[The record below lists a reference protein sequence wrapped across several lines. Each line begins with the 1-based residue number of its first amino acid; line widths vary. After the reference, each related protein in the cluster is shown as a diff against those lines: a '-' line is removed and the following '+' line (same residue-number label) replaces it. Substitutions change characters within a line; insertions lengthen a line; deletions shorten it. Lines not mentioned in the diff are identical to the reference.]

1 MNETSSASGDTTKL
15 QSYLSPLAVWAL
27 SVGSAIGWGSLVVTS
42 RSYLSQAGPMGS
54 VIGLLIGFVMMLMV
68 SSHYHFLANR
78 YPGTGGLYHYVKQ
91 LFGYDFAF
99 LIAWFMFLIYI
110 SIFWANATSIPLFAR
125 YFLQAVFK
133 KGYLFT
139 VFGYE
144 VYLGEALVTLVVM
157 WLVGLLCMKSKKA
170 TARFMVVMVLIF
182 TIGITV
188 CFAVAMMGHG
198 RSGMS
203 MSPAFLPDT
212 NVFRQVLRIAFIS
225 PWAFIG
231 FETVSNSAS
240 EYKFKHSN
248 MFRVLVISVTATTA
262 LYIFVILLSV
272 TAYPEGCSGWLD
284 YIRRLDEFEGISG
297 LPAFYAAHHYLGD
310 AGVNI
315 LMMSLLSLVL
325 TSLIGMLRA
334 LSRLCY
340 AVAQDGILP
349 ARFSAL
355 NHKEIP
361 VNAIL
366 LVLLVSLPIP
376 FLGRT
381 AIGWIVDAT
390 TFGATIIYGFVS
402 VAVFKA
408 SRQEEGC
415 RKNRVISGICLF
427 ILIAFAVFLLF
438 PSAFSDYTIATE
450 TYVLMAVWSFLG
462 VLYFNQ
468 VIRKDHERKFGKA
481 IIVWL
486 SLLVFIVL
494 MAMTWAERLNEDRE
508 NTIIAEI
515 SSYMDGTADPE
526 ILEQDKEEF
535 LAVKLRQLHDAD
547 NTSVFVI
554 VGLFGLSLIVM
565 IVNHFTMQKWE
576 KQAENE
582 RDEARN
588 VALTDPMTGV
598 KSKHAFLLREKET
611 NASIEDGTADSF
623 AVVVCDVNGLK
634 VINDTLGHKAGDE
647 YIVSACRMICD
658 IFQHSPVYRTGGDEF
673 VVILSGRDYL
683 IRKELLLAL
692 HDRSVEHIS
701 TKDVVISGGL
711 SDYQPGTDASFHDVF
726 ERADSQMYEEKRLL
740 KGMGAV
746 SREDVETA
754 ARPIFAADEDAEIL
768 NLKRH
773 ILIVEDQHINQMI
786 LGSMLGDDY
795 DILYASDG
803 NEALEKV
810 KTHQDD
816 LAMVLL
822 DLQMPQMSGMEVLKV
837 MKEEEELS
845 SIPVIVM
852 TADQSAEVDC
862 LKIGAIDFIPKPY
875 PSSEIILARVNR
887 CIELSEKRNI
897 IESTERDS
905 LTNLLNL
912 DYFLRYVRMYDQHYH
927 EMPMDA
933 IVLDVNHFH
942 MLNERYG
949 KQYGDIVLSRIGSRI
964 RQISREVGGVCC
976 RRGADT
982 FLIYCPH
989 REDYEEIL
997 SKASEGLVDE
1007 DVSSNRVRLRMGV
1020 YSQVDKSLQ
1029 IERRFDYAKIAA
1041 NTAKNS
1047 YLKAV
1052 GIYDTQMHEAELYR
1066 ERLLEDFKPSLESSR
1081 FTVFFQPKYDIRPE
1095 NPVLASAEALVRW
1108 DHPEL
1113 GMISPG
1119 VFIPLLEENGLI
1131 LDLDQFVWREAAAR
1145 IRDWKDRFGFSV
1157 PVSVNV
1163 SRIDMLT
1170 PNLKSIF
1177 KEILEEYRLSADDL
1191 MLEIT
1196 ESAYTGDSDQVIT
1209 TAKELRGMGM
1219 GFRIE
1224 MDDFGTG
1231 YSSLGMLS
1239 HLPIDALKLD
1249 MSFIRSAFGENRDV
1263 RMIELIIDI
1272 ADYLHVPVVAE
1283 GVETQEQYLVLKAM
1297 GCEYVQGYYFSK
1309 PVPPEDFDRFLA
1321 IRAEATY
1328 EVPPVTRKTYMSI
1341 SKALTSDFESIFYV
1355 DVTTDF
1361 YLEFFTGK
1369 DGDLEIRPGGS
1380 DFFKD
1385 AREKLLENVSEAD
1398 AHKLREA
1405 TGKANLIHLAEQEES
1420 IRLSFARLT
1429 DGVPVPYSLQTIR
1442 TRESDHHHIVIGVR
1456 QEQAGSMRPGAEPGE
1471 EVPG

>member
-1 MNETSSASGDTTKL
+1 MKEQTSATNNTAKL
-15 QSYLSPLAVWAL
+15 QPYLSPLAVWAL

-54 VIGLLIGFVMMLMV
+54 ILGLLIGFAMMLMV

-78 YPGTGGLYHYVKQ
+78 YPGTGGLYNYVKQ

-99 LIAWFMFLIYI
+99 LIAWFMFLIYA

-133 KGYLFT
+133 RWPLFT

-170 TARFMVVMVLIF
+170 TATLMVAMVLLF
-182 TIGITV
+182 TVGITV
-188 CFAVAMMGHG
+188 CFAVAMLGQS

-212 NVFRQVLRIAFIS
+212 GVFRQVIRIAFIS

-231 FETVSNSAS
+231 FETVSHSAE
-240 EYKFKHSN
+240 EYRFKHSN
-248 MFRVLVISVTATTA
+248 MFRVLVISVSVTTA
-262 LYIFVILLSV
+262 LYIFIVLMSV
-272 TAYPEGCSGWLD
+272 TAYPEGCSGWMD
-284 YIRRLDEFEGISG
+284 YISRLDEFEGIAG
-297 LPAFYAAHHYLGD
+297 LPAFYAANHYLGG
-310 AGVNI
+310 AGINI
-315 LMMSLLSLVL
+315 LMLSLLSLVL
-325 TSLIGMLRA
+325 SSLIGMLRA

-349 ARFSAL
+349 RRIAAL
-355 NHKEIP
+355 SDKQIP

-366 LVLLVSLPIP
+366 LVLFVSLPIP

-390 TFGATIIYGFVS
+390 TFGATMIYGFVS

-408 SRQEEGC
+408 SGQEGVK
-415 RKNRVISGICLF
+415 RNRIISGFCLF
-427 ILIAFAVFLLF
+427 ILVAFAVFLLF
-438 PSAFSDYTIATE
+438 PSFFSDYTIATE
-450 TYVLMAVWSFLG
+450 TYVLMAFWSFLG

-481 IIVWL
+481 IVVWL

-494 MAMTWAERLNEDRE
+494 MAMTWAERLNEERE
-508 NTIIAEI
+508 NAIVAEI
-515 SSYMDGTADPE
+515 SGYMKGTADAE
-526 ILEQDKEEF
+526 ILEQSQDEF
-535 LAVKLRQLHDAD
+535 LAVQLRRLHDAD

-554 VGLFGLSLIVM
+554 VGLFGLSLVVM
-565 IVNHFTMQKWE
+565 LVNHISMERWE
-576 KQAENE
+576 KKAEKE
-582 RDEARN
+582 RDEAQTI
-588 VALTDPMTGV
+588 ALTDPLTGV
-598 KSKHAFLLREKET
+598 KSKHAFLFFQKEID
-611 NASIEDGTADSF
+611 ASIEAGTAEAF

-647 YIVSACRMICD
+647 YIRSACKMICD
-658 IFQHSPVYRTGGDEF
+658 TFQHSPVFRTGGDEF
-673 VVILSGRDYL
+673 VVIMRGRDYI
-683 IRKELLLAL
+683 IRKELVLAL

-701 TKDVVISGGL
+701 KNEVVISGGL
-711 SDYQPGTDASFHDVF
+711 SEYDPEADGSFHDVF
-726 ERADSQMYEEKRLL
+726 ERADALMYEEKKLL
-740 KGMGAV
+740 KGMGAI
-746 SREDVETA
+746 SREDAETA
-754 ARPIFAADEDAEIL
+754 AKPIFAKDEDAEIMH
-768 NLKRH
+768 LKRH
-773 ILIVEDQHINQMI
+773 ILIVEDEQINQMI
-786 LGSMLGDDY
+786 LGNMLGDTY
-795 DILYASDG
+795 EVLYASDG
-803 NEALEKV
+803 IEALEQV
-810 KTHQDD
+810 KTHKDD

-822 DLQMPQMSGMEVLKV
+822 DLQMPQMGGMEVLKV
-837 MKEEEELS
+837 MKEEEELKG
-845 SIPVIVM
+845 IPVIVM

-875 PSSEIILARVNR
+875 PSAEIVQTRVNR
-887 CIELSEKRNI
+887 CIELTEKRNI
-897 IESTERDS
+897 INSTERDS

-927 EMPMDA
+927 DMPMDA
-933 IVLDVNHFH
+933 IVLDVNHFN

-949 KQYGDIVLSRIGSRI
+949 KQYGDSVLVRIGKRV
-964 RQISREVGGVCC
+964 RQISREIGGVCC

-982 FLIYCPH
+982 FFIYCPH
-989 REDYEEIL
+989 QEDYDRIL
-997 SKASEGLVDE
+997 EQASEGLVDE
-1007 DVSSNRVRLRMGV
+1007 DVSKNRVRLRMGV
-1020 YSQVDKSLQ
+1020 YAQVDKSLQ
-1029 IERRFDYAKIAA
+1029 IERRFEYAKIAS
-1041 NTAKNS
+1041 NTVKNG
-1047 YLKAV
+1047 YRKAV
-1052 GIYDTQMHEAELYR
+1052 GFYDTKLHEAELYR
-1066 ERLLEDFKPSLESSR
+1066 ERLLEDFRPSLESNR
-1081 FTVFFQPKYDIRPE
+1081 FMVHFQPKYDIRPE
-1095 NPVLASAEALVRW
+1095 APVLASAEALVRW
-1108 DHPEL
+1108 NHPEL

-1119 VFIPLLEENGLI
+1119 IFIPLLEDNGLI

-1177 KEILEEYRLSADDL
+1177 KEILEEYQLSPDDL

-1196 ESAYTGDSDQVIT
+1196 ESAYTGDSDQVIS

-1309 PVPPEDFDRFLA
+1309 PVPPEGFDRFLA
-1321 IRAEATY
+1321 ERAQVKY
-1328 EVPPVTRKTYMSI
+1328 EVTPVTRKTYMSI

-1355 DVTTDF
+1355 DVATDF
-1361 YLEFFTGK
+1361 YLEFFTGP
-1369 DGDLEIRPGGS
+1369 DGDLEIRPGGV
-1380 DFFKD
+1380 DFFRD
-1385 AREKLLENVSEAD
+1385 AREKLLESVSEAD
-1398 AHKLREA
+1398 VQKLREA
-1405 TGKANLIHLAEQEES
+1405 TSKANMIHLAEEEES
-1420 IRLSFARLT
+1420 IRLSFEKVKN
-1429 DGVPVPYSLQTIR
+1429 GVTIPYSLQTIR
-1442 TRESDHHHIVIGVR
+1442 TRESDHHHLVIGVR
-1456 QEQAGSMRPGAEPGE
+1456 QEGDEQDGRTE
-1471 EVPG
+1471 

>member
-1 MNETSSASGDTTKL
+1 MKEPSSAASNTA
-15 QSYLSPLAVWAL
+15 QIQPYLSPLAVWAL

-42 RSYLSQAGPMGS
+42 RSYLSQAGPLGS
-54 VIGLLIGFVMMLMV
+54 ILGLLIGFVMMLMV

-78 YPGTGGLYHYVKQ
+78 YPGTGGLYNYVKQ

-133 KGYLFT
+133 QGYLFK

-144 VYLGEALVTLVVM
+144 VYLGEALVTLAVM
-157 WLVGLLCMKSKKA
+157 WLVGWLCMKSKKT
-170 TARFMVVMVLIF
+170 TARIMVAMVLLF
-182 TIGITV
+182 TAGITV
-188 CFAVAMMGHG
+188 CFAVAMLGHG
-198 RSGMS
+198 RSGMT
-203 MSPAFLPDT
+203 MGPAFLPDT
-212 NVFRQVLRIAFIS
+212 SVLKQVTRIAFIS

-231 FETVSNSAS
+231 FETVSHSAA
-240 EYKFKHSN
+240 EYRFKHSS
-248 MFRVLVISVTATTA
+248 MFRVLVISVAVTTA
-262 LYIFVILLSV
+262 LYIFVVLLSV

-284 YIRRLDEFEGISG
+284 YIGRLDEFDGIAG
-297 LPAFYAAHHYLGD
+297 LPAFYAANHYLGQT
-310 AGVNI
+310 GVNI
-315 LMMSLLSLVL
+315 LMASLLALVL

-349 ARFSAL
+349 RRFADL
-355 NHKEIP
+355 NDKQIP

-390 TFGATIIYGFVS
+390 TFGATMIYGFVS
-402 VAVFKA
+402 VGVFKA
-408 SRQEEGC
+408 SGQEGV
-415 RKNRVISGICLF
+415 RRNRLISGVCLF
-427 ILIAFAVFLLF
+427 ILVAFAVFLLF
-438 PSAFSDYTIATE
+438 PSFFSDYTIATE

-462 VLYFNQ
+462 VLYFNW
-468 VIRKDHERKFGKA
+468 VIRKDQDRKFGKA

-508 NTIIAEI
+508 SAIIGEI
-515 SSYMDGTADPE
+515 SAYMDGTADAE
-526 ILEQDKEEF
+526 IVGQSQEEF
-535 LAVKLRQLHDAD
+535 LAEKLRQLHIAD
-547 NTSVFVI
+547 DTSITVI
-554 VGLFGLSLIVM
+554 VGIFGLSLIVM
-565 IVNHFTMQKWE
+565 LVNHHSMQKWE
-576 KQAENE
+576 KKAARE
-582 RDEARN
+582 RDEAQTI
-588 VALTDPMTGV
+588 ALTDPLTGV
-598 KSKHAFLLREKET
+598 KSKHAFLFREKEFDS
-611 NASIEDGTADSF
+611 AIQAGTADAF

-634 VINDTLGHKAGDE
+634 VINDTLGHKAGDD
-647 YIVSACRMICD
+647 YIRSASRMICD
-658 IFQHSPVYRTGGDEF
+658 IFQHSPVFRTGGDEF

-683 IRKELLLAL
+683 IRKELVLAL
-692 HDRSVEHIS
+692 HDRSVAHIS
-701 TKDVVISGGL
+701 KKEVVISGGL
-711 SDYQPGTDASFHDVF
+711 SEYTPGVDASFHDVF
-726 ERADSQMYEEKRLL
+726 ERADALMYEEKKLL
-740 KGMGAV
+740 KGMGAI
-746 SREDVETA
+746 SREDAETA
-754 ARPIFAADEDAEIL
+754 ANPIFPKDEDAEIM

-773 ILIVEDQHINQMI
+773 ILIVEDEQINQMI
-786 LGSMLGDDY
+786 LGNMLASSY
-795 DILYASDG
+795 EVLYASDG
-803 NEALEKV
+803 IEALEQV
-810 KTHQDD
+810 KTHKDD

-822 DLQMPQMSGMEVLKV
+822 DLQMPKMGGMEVLKV
-837 MKEEEELS
+837 MKEEEELKG
-845 SIPVIVM
+845 IPVIVM

-875 PSSEIILARVNR
+875 PSVEIVQTRVNR
-887 CIELSEKRNI
+887 CIELTEKRNI
-897 IESTERDS
+897 IQSTERDS

-927 EMPMDA
+927 DLPMDA
-933 IVLDVNHFH
+933 IVLDVNHFN

-949 KQYGDIVLSRIGSRI
+949 KQYGDSVLSRIGKRV
-964 RQISREVGGVCC
+964 RQISREIGGVCC
-976 RRGADT
+976 RRGADI
-982 FLIYCPH
+982 FFVYCPH
-989 REDYEEIL
+989 QEDYASIL
-997 SKASEGLVDE
+997 DKASEDLVDE
-1007 DVSSNRVRLRMGV
+1007 DVSKNRVRLRMGV

-1029 IERRFDYAKIAA
+1029 IERRFDYAKSAA
-1041 NTAKNS
+1041 DTVKS
-1047 YLKAV
+1047 GYRKAV
-1052 GIYDTQMHEAELYR
+1052 GIYDTKMHEAELYR
-1066 ERLLEDFKPSLESSR
+1066 ERLLEDFRPSLENRR
-1081 FTVFFQPKYDIRPE
+1081 FQVYFQPKYDIRPE

-1108 DHPEL
+1108 NHPEL

-1131 LDLDQFVWREAAAR
+1131 LDLDQYVWRETAAR
-1145 IRDWKDRFGFSV
+1145 IRDWKNRFGFAV

-1177 KEILEEYRLSADDL
+1177 KEILEENDLSADDL

-1231 YSSLGMLS
+1231 YSSLGMLT

-1249 MSFIRSAFGENRDV
+1249 ISFIRNAFGENRDV

-1309 PVPPEDFDRFLA
+1309 PVPPEDFDHFLA
-1321 IRAEATY
+1321 ERAQVKY
-1328 EVPPVTRKTYMSI
+1328 EVTPVTRKTYMSI

-1355 DVTTDF
+1355 DVATDF
-1361 YLEFFTGK
+1361 YLEFFSGA
-1369 DGDLEIRPGGS
+1369 DGDLEIRPGGT

-1385 AREKLLENVSEAD
+1385 AREKLLEGVGEAD
-1398 AHKLREA
+1398 VQTLREA
-1405 TGKANLIHLAEQEES
+1405 TSKSNLIRLAEQQES
-1420 IRLSFARLT
+1420 IQLSFARLKN
-1429 DGVPVPYSLQTIR
+1429 GEPVPYSLQTIR
-1442 TRESDHHHIVIGVR
+1442 TRESDHHHLVIGVR
-1456 QEQAGSMRPGAEPGE
+1456 QESR
-1471 EVPG
+1471 

>member
-1 MNETSSASGDTTKL
+1 MKEQTSAANDAVKI
-15 QSYLSPLAVWAL
+15 QPYLSPLAVWAL

-42 RSYLSQAGPMGS
+42 SSYLSQAGPMGS
-54 VIGLLIGFVMMLMV
+54 ILGLLIGFAMMLMV
-68 SSHYHFLANR
+68 SNHYHFLANR
-78 YPGTGGLYHYVKQ
+78 YPGTGGLYNYVKN
-91 LFGYDFAF
+91 LFGYDLAF
-99 LIAWFMFLIYI
+99 LISWFMFLIYI
-110 SIFWANATSIPLFAR
+110 AIFWANATSIPLFAR
-125 YFLQAVFK
+125 YFMQAVFK

-144 VYLGEALVTLVVM
+144 VYLGEALVTLAVM
-157 WLVGLLCMKSKKA
+157 WLVGLLCIKSKKA
-170 TARFMVVMVLIF
+170 TARIMVAMVLIF
-182 TIGITV
+182 TIGITF
-188 CFAVAMMGHG
+188 CFVAAMSGHS
-198 RSGMS
+198 RSGMT
-203 MSPAFLPDT
+203 MSPAFLPDKS
-212 NVFRQVLRIAFIS
+212 VLRQIVRIAFIS

-231 FETVSNSAS
+231 FETVSHSAA

-248 MFRVLVISVTATTA
+248 MFRVLVISAAVTTA
-262 LYIFVILLSV
+262 LYVFVILLSV
-272 TAYPEGCSGWLD
+272 SAYPEGCSGWFD
-284 YIRRLDEFEGISG
+284 YISRLDEFEGIAG
-297 LPAFYAAHHYLGD
+297 LPAFYAAYYYLGH

-315 LMMSLLSLVL
+315 LMASLLSLVL

-349 ARFSAL
+349 GRFAKL
-355 NHKEIP
+355 NEKQIP
-361 VNAIL
+361 VHAIL

-390 TFGATIIYGFVS
+390 TFGATIIYSFVS

-408 SRQEEGC
+408 SGQEGSKKD
-415 RKNRVISGICLF
+415 RIISGFCLF
-427 ILIAFAVFLLF
+427 ILVAFAVFLVF
-438 PSAFSDYTIATE
+438 PSFFSDYTIATE
-450 TYVLMAVWSFLG
+450 TYVLMAFWSFLG
-462 VLYFNQ
+462 VLYFNS
-468 VIRKDHERKFGKA
+468 VIRKDTDRKFGKA

-494 MAMTWAERLNEDRE
+494 MAMTWAERLNESRE
-508 NTIIAEI
+508 NAIIAEI
-515 SSYMDGTADPE
+515 SAYMDGMAE
-526 ILEQDKEEF
+526 AGIIEQDKEEF
-535 LAVKLRQLHDAD
+535 LAVQLKRLHNAD
-547 NTSVFVI
+547 DLSVSMI

-565 IVNHFTMQKWE
+565 LVNHLSMQRWE
-576 KQAENE
+576 KKANEE
-582 RDEARN
+582 RDEART
-588 VALTDPMTGV
+588 VALTDPLTGV
-598 KSKHAFLLREKET
+598 KSKHAFLLKQQEID
-611 NASIEDGTADSF
+611 AAIEAGTEDEF

-647 YIVSACRMICD
+647 YIRSASKTICD

-673 VVILSGRDYL
+673 VAILRGRDYL
-683 IRKELLLAL
+683 IRKELVLAL
-692 HDRSVEHIS
+692 HDRSVSHIS
-701 TKDVVISGGL
+701 TKEVVISGGF
-711 SDYQPGTDASFHDVF
+711 SDYRPGEDKSFHDAF
-726 ERADSQMYEEKRLL
+726 ERADALMYEEKKLL

-746 SREDVETA
+746 SREDAEVA
-754 ARPIFAADEDAEIL
+754 AKPIFPTDEDEEIM

-786 LGSMLGDDY
+786 LGTMLEDIY
-795 DILYASDG
+795 EILYASDG
-803 NEALEKV
+803 IEALEHV
-810 KTHQDD
+810 KTHKDD

-837 MKEEEELS
+837 MKEEEELKG
-845 SIPVIVM
+845 IPVIVM

-875 PSSEIILARVNR
+875 PSAEIVQTRVNR

-897 IESTERDS
+897 IQSTERDS

-927 EMPMDA
+927 DMPMDA
-933 IVLDVNHFH
+933 IILDVNHFH

-949 KQYGDIVLSRIGSRI
+949 KPYGDSVLSRIGKRV
-964 RQISREVGGVCC
+964 RQISREIGGVCC

-982 FLIYCPH
+982 FFIYCPH
-989 REDYEEIL
+989 KDDYESIL
-997 SKASEGLVDE
+997 DKVLEGLVDE
-1007 DVSSNRVRLRMGV
+1007 EVSKNRVRLRMGV

-1041 NTAKNS
+1041 NTVKNG
-1047 YLKAV
+1047 YRKAV
-1052 GIYDTQMHEAELYR
+1052 GIYDTKMHEAELYR
-1066 ERLLEDFKPSLESSR
+1066 ERLLEDFKPSLESNH
-1081 FTVFFQPKYDIRPE
+1081 FMVYFQPKYDILPDK
-1095 NPVLASAEALVRW
+1095 PVLASAEALVRW
-1108 DHPEL
+1108 NHPEL

-1119 VFIPLLEENGLI
+1119 VFIPLLEDNGLI
-1131 LDLDQFVWREAAAR
+1131 LDLDQFVWRESAAR
-1145 IRDWKDRFGFSV
+1145 IRYWKERFGISV

-1177 KEILEEYRLSADDL
+1177 KEILEENHLSPDDL

-1249 MSFIRSAFGENRDV
+1249 MSFIRNAFGEHRDV

-1309 PVPPEDFDRFLA
+1309 PVSPEEFDRFIA
-1321 IRAEATY
+1321 ERAEVKY
-1328 EVPPVTRKTYMSI
+1328 EMTPITRKTYMSI

-1355 DVTTDF
+1355 DVATDF
-1361 YLEFFTGK
+1361 YLEFFTGRE
-1369 DGDLEIRPGGS
+1369 GDLEIRPGGT
-1380 DFFKD
+1380 DFFKE
-1385 AREKLLENVSEAD
+1385 AREKLLEGVNETDVV
-1398 AHKLREA
+1398 KLREA
-1405 TGKANLIHLAEQEES
+1405 TSKANLIHLAEQEEA
-1420 IRLSFARLT
+1420 IRLSFDKLKN
-1429 DGVPVPYSLQTIR
+1429 GVPVPYSLQTIR
-1442 TRESDHHHIVIGVR
+1442 TRESDHHHLVIGVR
-1456 QEQAGSMRPGAEPGE
+1456 QEDDHLG
-1471 EVPG
+1471 